1 MAFRGRLSNRRIA
14 LFATIAVVLLGL
26 GWLQY
31 VGAAAMSG
39 MAFKDMD
46 WNEDGELTRREILQ
60 GFVSV
65 SAVRALS
72 GQRSCVEYRWRGSGE
87 VIRLECRTDPPP
99 ATP

>member
-1 MAFRGRLSNRRIA
+1 MAVRGRVSNRRIA
-14 LFATIAVVLLGL
+14 LFATIAIVLLGL

-31 VGAAAMSG
+31 TGAAAMSG

-60 GFVSV
+60 GVVSV
-65 SAVRALS
+65 AAVRTRS
-72 GQRSCVEYRWRGSGE
+72 GQRSCVEYRWRRSDE
-87 VIRLECRTDPPP
+87 VIRMECRTDASP

>member
-14 LFATIAVVLLGL
+14 LFASIAVVLLGL
-26 GWLQY
+26 GWLQF
-31 VGAAAMSG
+31 VGAAALSG
-39 MAFKDMD
+39 MSFKDMD

-65 SAVRALS
+65 SAVRTQN
-72 GQRSCVEYRWRGSGE
+72 GQRSCVEYRWRRSDE
-87 VIRLECRTDPPP
+87 VIRTECRTDASP

>member
-14 LFATIAVVLLGL
+14 LFATIALVLLGL

-65 SAVRALS
+65 SAIRT
-72 GQRSCVEYRWRGSGE
+72 QRVQRQCVEYRWRRSGE
-87 VIRLECRTDPPP
+87 VIRMECRTEPS
-99 ATP
+99 AS